1 MDAAG
6 RILPK
11 MESVACVLPGLL
23 AQGVLHGVTDTERTR
38 RNHLALARELLETC
52 WVTYASTPTHLAA
65 EIVRFGPDRDPPHRG
80 RAKHAHRTPR
90 AAAAAATTAA
100 AAAAEPVDAAVAAA
114 PMRTTRRG
122 NFASAEL
129 RVRQGEAY
137 SLRRSW

>member
-23 AQGVLHGVTDTERTR
+23 AQGVLHGVADTERTR

-65 EIVRFGPDRDPPHRG
+65 EIVRFGPDRYPPHRG
-80 RAKHAHRTPR
+80 RAKHAHRTPLPDPPVPVPG
-90 AAAAAATTAA
+90 TTA
-100 AAAAEPVDAAVAAA
+100 PTSDQ
-114 PMRTTRRG
+114 
-122 NFASAEL
+122 SAL
-129 RVRQGEAY
+129 GATG
-137 SLRRSW
+137 